1 MKEKQIKPQ
10 QKKPN
15 YINAENI
22 KLISTAKWNSK
33 VVVRVKSKMELC
45 KPKIRM
51 KSKVTKESQKKMKMK
66 KSDGMNVTETKKR
79 KN

>member
-15 YINAENI
+15 YINAENK

-33 VVVRVKSKMELC
+33 VVVRVKTKMELS
-45 KPKIRM
+45 KPKNRM